1 SLVALLTRGGSPSPR
16 RTADVPSATPPGSRE
31 LQALYAT
38 AVAIG
43 TGAELESTATR
54 TLEVI
59 CGVARADLGMVYRVE
74 QSGGP
79 LRLVSRER
87 RRVDADELTLLQAA
101 AHQLGLAVG
110 RAALIGEL
118 QRKSRRLEMLTRV
131 GGRLAA
137 TLPHAELLE
146 RVTDVAR
153 EMFDAAVARL
163 WLVDDDGVTL
173 SVRASAG
180 VDVGGGAERM
190 RVGEGLV
197 GRVVATRAALAIADL
212 SSDVPLI
219 NAESL
224 RARGLAAFAGV
235 PLLVGDRVLGALAL
249 GLREPHEYSAAELA
263 VFASLANA
271 AAVALENARL
281 LSSERTRREH

>member
-1 SLVALLTRGGSPSPR
+1 
-16 RTADVPSATPPGSRE
+16 ATW
-31 LQALYAT
+31 
-38 AVAIG
+38 
-43 TGAELESTATR
+43 
-54 TLEVI
+54 
-59 CGVARADLGMVYRVE
+59 GVMA
-74 QSGGP
+74 
-79 LRLVSRER
+79 LVSRER

-146 RVTDVAR
+146 RVTAVAR

-180 VDVGGGAERM
+180 VDGGGGGARERAPAVE
-190 RVGEGLV
+190 RADASRAHLGAARDQHQDRQHDLDRGAADLHR
-197 GRVVATRAALAIADL
+197 GGGRAAARRRQRRLPA
-212 SSDVPLI
+212 SRRR
-219 NAESL
+219 
-224 RARGLAAFAGV
+224 RARHRRPRWHRAA
-235 PLLVGDRVLGALAL
+235 DD
-249 GLREPHEYSAAELA
+249 E
-263 VFASLANA
+263 
-271 AAVALENARL
+271 AR
-281 LSSERTRREH
+281 

>member
-1 SLVALLTRGGSPSPR
+1 LMDLNHARMNEPTLHEPVAREGYRTQLMQPNPVQGATRGVM
-16 RTADVPSATPPGSRE
+16 A
-31 LQALYAT
+31 
-38 AVAIG
+38 
-43 TGAELESTATR
+43 
-54 TLEVI
+54 
-59 CGVARADLGMVYRVE
+59 
-74 QSGGP
+74 
-79 LRLVSRER
+79 LVSRER
-87 RRVDADELTLLQAA
+87 RRVDDDELTLLQAA

-173 SVRASAG
+173 SVR
-180 VDVGGGAERM
+180 GGAGRM

-235 PLLVGDRVLGALAL
+235 PLLVGDRVLGALAI
-249 GLREPHEYSAAELA
+249 GLREPHEYSAEELE

-281 LSSERTRREH
+281 LSSERTRREHISALLEINTKIGSMISTEA